1 MAAPKFRPVPTTE
14 GARAYESPDHVPEG
28 WTADRP
34 GEVGGFQPTGP
45 RLGYQGPDQGFALRI
60 AERLRDDLELQ
71 PGEIADDAIR
81 GCLGIALRRAS
92 MFSRAPV
99 VHDLTI
105 AFTVWGFF
113 DDAPPAALVELRGPM
128 FECLRDAAHHY
139 MEARAVADFVP
150 EATLRMTPEEVADRY
165 PADWGELLGV

>member
-14 GARAYESPDHVPEG
+14 MARAYEPPDHVPDG

-34 GEVGGFQPTGP
+34 GDVGGFQPTGP

-60 AERLRDDLELQ
+60 AERLRGDLELQ
-71 PGEIADDAIR
+71 RGENADDVIR

-105 AFTVWGFF
+105 AFTVWGFL
-113 DDAPPAALVELRGPM
+113 DDAPPAALVELRGPI
-128 FECLRDAAHHY
+128 FEGLRQTTHHY
-139 MEARAVADFVP
+139 TEGRAVADLVP
-150 EATLRMTPEEVADRY
+150 ESTLRMTADQVADRY
-165 PADWGELLGV
+165 PADWRELLGV